1 MRILDGKKVALETEK
16 QVSDEIAALKGKT
29 GKVPGLVMVMVG
41 DNPVFGIYIRARDR
55 VAADVGLNSHVVR
68 LEKDVSTRK
77 LVKEIDKLNHDDE
90 VDAVQIQLP
99 LPKEL
104 NIWEILDRLSPE
116 KDVDRFHPVN
126 MGMVLLNRTTIYPCT
141 PFGILKILSHYKIN
155 IAGLHAGVVGRSFLV
170 GKPLCSLLAN
180 QDATVTVCHAKT
192 KDLKKALRD
201 ADLVVC
207 AMGKPGF
214 ITADMV
220 KKGVILIDVGLNYI
234 SKKKD
239 VLEYCDED
247 QIKKFKT
254 KGYAITGD
262 IHRDAYKKSSF
273 YTPVPGGVGPMTIT
287 MLMYN
292 SLQLFKKRRNI
303 E

>member
-1 MRILDGKKVALETEK
+1 MTILDGKKVALETEK
-16 QVSDEIAALKGKT
+16 QVSEEIAALKEKT
-29 GKVPGLVMVMVG
+29 GKVPGLAMVMVG
-41 DNPVFGIYIRARDR
+41 DNPVFQIYIRARDR
-55 VAADVGLNSHVVR
+55 VAADVGLNSNVVR
-68 LEKDVSTRK
+68 LDKAVSTRK
-77 LVKEIDKLNHDDE
+77 LIKEIDKLNHDDE

-104 NIWEILDRLSPE
+104 NTWEILDRLSPE

-155 IAGLHAGVVGRSFLV
+155 IAGLHVGVVGRSFLV
-170 GKPLCSLLAN
+170 GKPLASLLAN
-180 QDATVTVCHAKT
+180 KDATVTVCHAET
-192 KDLKKALRD
+192 KDLKKALKD

-214 ITADMV
+214 ITADVV

-234 SKKKD
+234 SNKKD

-247 QIKKFKT
+247 QVKKFKT
-254 KGYAITGD
+254 KGYAIAGD
-262 IHRDAYKKSSF
+262 IHRDAYKKASF

-292 SLQLFKKRRNI
+292 SLQLFKRRRNI